1 MWRRGRPLLL
11 VFLPGHLFPDDL
23 RLAFHV
29 VEAVDQRHGL
39 VVFEI
44 LPDDLGAPLLRN
56 GDGIVDPSDPV
67 LDRGVALEFGLLSR
81 HSLYRVDVHAN
92 PNPPHQ
98 NGYTAPA
105 VLAALYSVASARLP
119 PQPPARIFCYT
130 WGTQGI
136 SARMGKKGGRK

>member
-56 GDGIVDPSDPV
+56 GDGIVDPSNPV
-67 LDRGVALEFGLLSR
+67 LDRGVSLEFGLLSR
-81 HSLYRVDVHAN
+81 HSLYRVDVHATQTL
-92 PNPPHQ
+92 PIKMV
-98 NGYTAPA
+98 TLLPA

-119 PQPPARIFCYT
+119 PQPRARFFCYT
-130 WGTQGI
+130 WGTQVI
-136 SARMGKKGGRK
+136 RARTEKKG